1 MEKSQMSGCESACID
16 DIMIMVAEEEE
27 RVTLYS
33 TRGESRI
40 FAHTINRT
48 LVIILLQLSF
58 Q

>member
-16 DIMIMVAEEEE
+16 DIMVIAAMEEE

-48 LVIILLQLSF
+48 LVILQLSF
-58 Q
+58 K